1 MKPDDNNFQV
11 SLKEYFDLKISDLK
25 ELFLKDSKEKE
36 TALKIQSIET
46 ERRLDALNGEAERIT
61 RILALSVPREVFE
74 AFQKEI
80 SGALTQMKLDNT
92 TFVTKENLSNVLKT
106 PSDEIKIL
114 TSSRDF
120 SAGKASQTSVLI
132 SYFISILGI
141 VIAILGFL
149 LRK

>member
-11 SLKEYFDLKISDLK
+11 SLKEYFNLKIDDLK
-25 ELFLKDSKEKE
+25 ELFLRDSKEKE
-36 TALKIQSIET
+36 TALKLQSVET

-80 SGALTQMKLDNT
+80 GGGLAQIKLDNT
-92 TFVTKENLSNVLKT
+92 NLVTKDNLSSILKT
-106 PSDEIKIL
+106 PSDEIKGL
-114 TSSRDF
+114 TSFRDF